1 MNSLPSTESAPAAF
15 APSRSWFWL
24 LLAFA
29 LYGVARYPFVTH
41 ASGQMDEQW
50 FAVPGLTMWQEG
62 IPRIPYCPTRR
73 RETYFEN
80 ADKCIM
86 ALPPGLHYVQAPF
99 FAVLPAGYPTAR
111 MPLFLGGF
119 AVIALVWYFSGMVCS
134 SAAIGGIA
142 TCMVAVSRPLLFTA
156 VTARPDLLCALCGI
170 GAMLV
175 LWRWDT
181 EPKWRTLIA
190 AGFLCGLGALFH
202 PFAIV
207 FCFQAGLWSLWRQ
220 GSLKERFLRGSVL
233 TTAALVGISLW
244 LPLII
249 MFPFEFNS
257 QFTSN
262 VLERSGPGIASR
274 MLWPWVSLKQHWNQQ
289 WDFNEPTQFL
299 FLVGGT
305 LLGSTMWLIHKR
317 TSANMRYLVMT
328 ISSIYFTAT
337 MAGVH
342 PTKGYWLY
350 PIALMYPLAVDG
362 IGIAIKSLFGSRTA
376 DSWITKSVLALALAI
391 VMIPGSG
398 IRTTL
403 TYLRHWGDDR
413 YHAEHFI
420 AKVLKDMPKEGLYMS
435 DVSFVFDIY
444 LSGRETILAQPRKR
458 FWGDSELGIDYL
470 FVGQEGI
477 DYLWPDQY
485 ETKLLRREGGMET
498 PQDCFVDIY
507 VPTGTPPLNTTAE
520 K

>member
-1 MNSLPSTESAPAAF
+1 VPTETIDENTSAAKSAATN
-15 APSRSWFWL
+15 RSWFWL

-29 LYGVARYPFVTH
+29 LYAVGRYPFVTH

-86 ALPPGLHYVQAPF
+86 ALPPGLHFVQAPF
-99 FAVLPAGYPTAR
+99 FAILPAGYPTAR

-119 AVIALVWYFSGMVCS
+119 AVIAVVWFFASLVCTNPTT
-134 SAAIGGIA
+134 GGIA

-156 VTARPDLLCALCGI
+156 VTARPDLLCALCGLL
-170 GAMLV
+170 AVSML
-175 LWRWDT
+175 WKWHGRT
-181 EPKWRTLIA
+181 KWRYLVK

-207 FCFQAGLWSLWRQ
+207 FCFQAGLWALGRQ
-220 GSLKERFLRGSVL
+220 GTIRLRFLRAATL
-233 TTAALVGISLW
+233 TSAAIAGISLW
-244 LPLII
+244 LPWII
-249 MFPFEFNS
+249 MFPYEFQS

-289 WDFNEPTQFL
+289 WDFNEPAQFI
-299 FLVGGT
+299 FLVIGLLVGT
-305 LLGSTMWLIHKR
+305 LMWFVNGR
-317 TSANMRYLVMT
+317 TTERTRYLILT
-328 ISSIYFTAT
+328 WSAIYFTAT

-350 PIALMYPLAVDG
+350 PIALLYPLAVDG
-362 IGIAIKSLFGSRTA
+362 VGLVVSRMLGEERAKSMIVTA
-376 DSWITKSVLALALAI
+376 GLALAMAL
-391 VMIPGSG
+391 VMLPGSG

-403 TYLRHWGDDR
+403 TYLRHWGDER
-413 YHAEHFI
+413 YHAGHFI
-420 AKVLKDMPKEGLYMS
+420 QKVLKDMPKEGLYMS

-444 LSGRETILAQPRKR
+444 LSGRDTILAQPRKR
-458 FWGDSELGIDYL
+458 FWGDDELGLSYL
-470 FVGQEGI
+470 FVGQEGL
-477 DYLWPDQY
+477 DYYWPEQY
-485 ETKLLRREGGMET
+485 ETVLLRHEGSQAT
-498 PQDCFVDIY
+498 PQDCFIDIY
-507 VPTGTPPLNTTAE
+507 VP
-520 K
+520 KSK